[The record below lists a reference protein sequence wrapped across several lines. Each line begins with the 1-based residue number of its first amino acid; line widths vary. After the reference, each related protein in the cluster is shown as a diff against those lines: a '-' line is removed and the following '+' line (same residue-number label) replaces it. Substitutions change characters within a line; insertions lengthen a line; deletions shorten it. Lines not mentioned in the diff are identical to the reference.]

1 MKNMTS
7 YRYRIHDH
15 RAVWVVIALV
25 ALCAGLLMPW
35 ALSPIQ
41 AQGGGQPI
49 SVGDIV
55 TGTLDSTNF
64 VRIYTLSAS
73 AGDTISIDVSTTV
86 EALAPVVV
94 VTDER
99 GSVVVQDV
107 DTATPTTATITE
119 FEMPSN
125 GTFYIM
131 VMRGTGAAGDASGS
145 FTLKLSGFQQIGGQT
160 ITLTEGGIV
169 FDLVW
174 NAAVNLNMEV
184 RDPVGGTVH
193 RRHPGTASGGTLDA
207 DVNATCDTATAAQP
221 TETIAWPAG
230 TVPVGSY
237 EVIIYYTDACAV
249 GGPQLFTLNTS
260 VNDETPQS
268 LTGTINPGQQYL
280 ARLVLDGDGG
290 WRLVNGGV
298 NAGLDVSIFRNEI
311 ANADPIAVGSTVS
324 GVITNSTP
332 AHVYTF
338 TASAGTTVD
347 ISMDAQSGSLDT
359 YLVLL
364 GTDNTPLVS
373 NDDTGDSTNA
383 SITRTLAVDGTY
395 TIIATRY
402 GLTIGGTEGE
412 YNLTLTA
419 QTGEATTPGATPA
432 ATTGGTS
439 TATETPVAE
448 SLPNGAIEVKLEWA
462 TQADLQLLVRDP
474 LGDSVFDDKL
484 ISDSGGVM
492 DLQGNVNCNAPTDNP
507 ISYIYWPPNR
517 LLPGVYEIEVW
528 YQNTCNDTR
537 PVNFGLTVNV
547 QDQTIINTTQP
558 TSPNSR
564 YMITFT
570 VEQDGTVI
578 AGPGGFFDMANAAS
592 LNYEAVLSTATPI
605 SYGQTVSGSITAQ
618 QRFVVYS
625 FEGEVGDIVTIG
637 MTAQGGTLDPAL
649 YLISPEQ
656 IQISYNDDVTPG
668 ENANSVIDKVTLPST
683 GTYYI
688 IATHYGLNVGGTQ
701 GTFNLTL
708 VQD

>member
-1 MKNMTS
+1 MINIRN
-7 YRYRIHDH
+7 YHH
-15 RAVWVVIALV
+15 LAVWVVMALCVGLV
-25 ALCAGLLMPW
+25 APLASAPT
-35 ALSPIQ
+35 PVR

-49 SVGDIV
+49 SVGEIV
-55 TGTLDSTNF
+55 TGTLNAENF
-64 VRIYTLSAS
+64 VQVYTLSAS
-73 AGDTISIDVSTTV
+73 TGDSISIDASTEV
-86 EALAPVVV
+86 EALALIVV

-99 GSVVVQDV
+99 GSVIVQDI
-107 DTATPTTATITE
+107 DTTTPTTATISE
-119 FEMPSN
+119 FEMPSS

-131 VMRGTGAAGDASGS
+131 VMRGSGAEGDASGS

-160 ITLTEGGIV
+160 ITLTNGGIV

-193 RRHPGTASGGTLDA
+193 RLRPGSPSGGTLDA
-207 DVNATCDTATAAQP
+207 DVNANCDSATAAQP

-237 EVIIYYTDACAV
+237 EVIVYYTDACLV
-249 GGPQLFTLNTS
+249 GGPQLFTLNAS
-260 VNDETPQS
+260 VDDETPQS
-268 LTGTINPGQQYL
+268 LSGTINPGQEYL
-280 ARLVLDGDGG
+280 ARLIVDADGQ

-298 NAGLDVSIFRNEI
+298 NAGLDVSIFRTEI
-311 ANADPIAVGSTVS
+311 ANADPIAVGSTIS
-324 GVITNSTP
+324 GAITNNTP
-332 AHVYTF
+332 AQVYTF
-338 TASAGTTVD
+338 TASAGTTVN
-347 ISMDAQSGSLDT
+347 INMNAQSGSLDT

-364 GTDNTPLVS
+364 GPDNTPLVN
-373 NDDTGDSTNA
+373 NDDAGDTTDA
-383 SITRTLAVDGTY
+383 GITRALAVDGTY

-419 QTGEATTPGATPA
+419 QTGETTAPGATPGATTG
-432 ATTGGTS
+432 TT
-439 TATETPVAE
+439 TPVAE

-462 TQADLQLLVRDP
+462 TQADVQLLVRDA
-474 LGDSVFDDKL
+474 GGKAIFDDNL

-492 DLQGNVNCNAPTDNP
+492 ELQGNVNCTAPTDTP
-507 ISYIYWPPNR
+507 VSYIYWPPNR
-517 LLPGVYEIEVW
+517 LVPGVYEIEVW

-558 TSPNSR
+558 ASPNSH

-578 AGPGGFFDMANAAS
+578 AGPGGFFDMADAAT
-592 LNYEAVLSTATPI
+592 LNYQAALTTATPI
-605 SYGQTVSGSITAQ
+605 AYGQTVSGSITGQ

-637 MTAQGGTLDPAL
+637 MTAQGGILDPAL

-668 ENANSVIDKVTLPST
+668 ENSNSVIDKVTLPST
-683 GTYYI
+683 GTYYV
-688 IATHYGLNVGGTQ
+688 IATHYGLDVGGTQ

>member
-1 MKNMTS
+1 MNNMISNRT
-7 YRYRIHDH
+7 YYHL
-15 RAVWVVIALV
+15 AVWVVIV
-25 ALCAGLLMPW
+25 LCAGLVAPLAP
-35 ALSPIQ
+35 ASASVQ

-49 SVGDIV
+49 TVGDIV
-55 TGTLDSTNF
+55 TGTLSADHF
-64 VRIYTLSAS
+64 VQVYTLSAS
-73 AGDTISIDVSTTV
+73 AGDSISIDVSTEV

-99 GSVVVQDV
+99 GTVVVQDT
-107 DTATPTTATITE
+107 DTTTPTTATISE
-119 FEMPSN
+119 FEMPSS

-131 VMRGTGAAGDASGS
+131 VMRGSGAQGDASGS

-160 ITLTEGGIV
+160 ITLTNGGIV

-193 RRHPGTASGGTLDA
+193 RLHPGTASGGTLDA
-207 DVNATCDTATAAQP
+207 DVNANCDTATAAQP

-237 EVIIYYTDACAV
+237 EVIIYYTDACQV
-249 GGPQLFTLNTS
+249 GGPQLFTLNAS
-260 VNDETPQS
+260 VDDETPQS
-268 LTGTINPGQQYL
+268 LTGTINPGQEYL
-280 ARLVLDGDGG
+280 ARLIVEADGQ

-298 NAGLDVSIFRNEI
+298 NAGLDVSIFRTEI

-324 GVITNSTP
+324 GVITNNTP
-332 AHVYTF
+332 AQVYTF
-338 TASAGTTVD
+338 TATAGTTVN
-347 ISMDAQSGSLDT
+347 INMNAQSGSLDT

-364 GTDNTPLVS
+364 GPDNTPLVS
-373 NDDTGDSTNA
+373 NDDAGDTTDA
-383 SITRTLAVDGTY
+383 GITRALAVDGTY

-412 YNLTLTA
+412 YTLTLTA
-419 QTGEATTPGATPA
+419 QTGETTTTPGATPGAANATATSEA
-432 ATTGGTS
+432 AT
-439 TATETPVAE
+439 
-448 SLPNGAIEVKLEWA
+448 LPNGAIEIKLEWT
-462 TQADLQLLVRDP
+462 TQADVQLLVRDP
-474 LGDSVFDDKL
+474 LGVAVYDDHL
-484 ISDSGGVM
+484 IADSGGVM
-492 DLQGNVNCNAPTDNP
+492 SMQGNVNCNAPTDTP
-507 ISYIYWPPNR
+507 VSYIYWPPNR

-547 QDQTIINTTQP
+547 QGQTIINTTQP
-558 TSPNSR
+558 ASPNSR

-578 AGPGGFFDMANAAS
+578 AGPGGFFDMANAAT
-592 LNYEAVLSTATPI
+592 LNYQAALSTATPI
-605 SYGQTVSGSITAQ
+605 SYGQTVSGSITGQ

-668 ENANSVIDKVTLPST
+668 ENSNSVIDKVTLPST

-688 IATHYGLNVGGTQ
+688 VATHYGLNVGGTQ
-701 GTFNLTL
+701 GTYNLTL